1 MHNNSNDY
9 DNISERFLLNGQILI
24 DEFADSFA
32 ETALFGREDPYRLTG
47 VRLFQKEI
55 TLSENYIYL
64 ATASQV
70 TEEFCHYEN
79 RTFLIAGQTD
89 YHNFH
94 ESCVVLMVGRQEQ
107 FAGIMNS
114 AQQVFEKYREWDRK
128 LQLSLNSEA
137 PLDNMLEASVPIF
150 KNPLFAHDTNF
161 YILACPY
168 RTGPMSV
175 WERDSR
181 TGRMMVPLNLIHEFK
196 VDLEYLR
203 TLSTKGPDIYNEDL
217 RGYRILYRNLWVNGS
232 YEGRLCV
239 NEIQTAFHPGN
250 FAALQYLG
258 NFIEL
263 CIQHHNLFH
272 LNLGT
277 DTRRFFTDFLDG
289 KISDPAKVQDFLYFL
304 NWNRTDRYLC
314 LRLEA
319 EQLDEKMHSS
329 VATLGH
335 IESQIP
341 EGRAFIY
348 QQGIVVIVNLSFENS
363 SVAQVISG
371 LAIILRE
378 GLFKMGASA
387 ELADFFQLPQGY
399 FQAKTALHLGEKYDS
414 MIWSHR
420 FDEYFLEYILEEA
433 GENLSPKLLC
443 SHALHVL
450 KDYDSKNNTELYKTL
465 KIYLKLERN
474 ALQTA
479 KALFIHRSSLFYRI
493 ERITQLTKINLDDP
507 KERLILQLSYCLM
520 EGTKTFS

>member
-196 VDLEYLR
+196 VDLEY
-203 TLSTKGPDIYNEDL
+203 
-217 RGYRILYRNLWVNGS
+217 
-232 YEGRLCV
+232 
-239 NEIQTAFHPGN
+239 
-250 FAALQYLG
+250 
-258 NFIEL
+258 
-263 CIQHHNLFH
+263 
-272 LNLGT
+272 
-277 DTRRFFTDFLDG
+277 
-289 KISDPAKVQDFLYFL
+289 
-304 NWNRTDRYLC
+304 
-314 LRLEA
+314 
-319 EQLDEKMHSS
+319 
-329 VATLGH
+329 
-335 IESQIP
+335 
-341 EGRAFIY
+341 
-348 QQGIVVIVNLSFENS
+348 
-363 SVAQVISG
+363 
-371 LAIILRE
+371 
-378 GLFKMGASA
+378 
-387 ELADFFQLPQGY
+387 
-399 FQAKTALHLGEKYDS
+399 
-414 MIWSHR
+414 
-420 FDEYFLEYILEEA
+420 
-433 GENLSPKLLC
+433 
-443 SHALHVL
+443 
-450 KDYDSKNNTELYKTL
+450 
-465 KIYLKLERN
+465 
-474 ALQTA
+474 
-479 KALFIHRSSLFYRI
+479 
-493 ERITQLTKINLDDP
+493 
-507 KERLILQLSYCLM
+507 
-520 EGTKTFS
+520 